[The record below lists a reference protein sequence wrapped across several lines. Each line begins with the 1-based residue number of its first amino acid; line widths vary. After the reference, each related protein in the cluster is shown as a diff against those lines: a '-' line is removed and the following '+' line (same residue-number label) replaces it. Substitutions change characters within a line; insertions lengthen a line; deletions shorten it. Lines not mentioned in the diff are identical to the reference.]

1 MTQLEQFIK
10 DKKEESEKKSPKLD
24 VIKRIAYFQKLVE
37 DFYSK
42 VEKDWLADVW
52 NDIHHDYVQLNIT
65 EEQLGTYTVQK
76 LILSFG
82 DEVISFNPIG
92 TILLGASGR
101 IDIQCGR
108 NTVMC
113 VYVGE
118 NIKRASDAIQIRF
131 AGEKPPKRK
140 GPGQPVWKFAS
151 RMGKFELETIN
162 KESFQRKFMEIVNGT
177 Y

>member
-65 EEQLGTYTVQK
+65 EG
-76 LILSFG
+76 S
-82 DEVISFNPIG
+82 N
-92 TILLGASGR
+92 
-101 IDIQCGR
+101 
-108 NTVMC
+108 
-113 VYVGE
+113 
-118 NIKRASDAIQIRF
+118 
-131 AGEKPPKRK
+131 
-140 GPGQPVWKFAS
+140 
-151 RMGKFELETIN
+151 
-162 KESFQRKFMEIVNGT
+162 
-177 Y
+177 